1 MFSTFVN
8 TTIMTSVSVLK
19 MVVTSA
25 EFASFKPFLMLLHM
39 SLTLV
44 MWSSGGV
51 VVESESLHLCGCHW
65 SRL

>member
-25 EFASFKPFLMLLHM
+25 FKPYVPSYALD
-39 SLTLV
+39 
-44 MWSSGGV
+44 SSHVQGGV
-51 VVESESLHLCGCHW
+51 VVESERLHLCGCHW

>member
-19 MVVTSA
+19 MVVTFA
-25 EFASFKPFLMLLHM
+25 EFASFKPFLMSLHM
-39 SLTLV
+39 PLTLV

-51 VVESESLHLCGCHW
+51 VVESERLHLCGCHW
-65 SRL
+65 SRH